1 MIKKIFLPVLSG
13 AILLLPGC
21 VDDSSMFSEP
31 MSIRSYEAD
40 SQIMAQFVEIDME
53 SGEYVLNPDKKVT
66 AADHVVN
73 RSREELMK
81 VSQINRD
88 RFLNDMADVNSLLRM
103 MKRSGLTSAFIYS
116 TLFTNTVIDGDD
128 SDSFR
133 ISKMPEESYT
143 RGSAASLQLM
153 YDKVN
158 STDFHSGPDMVM
170 NINAYSRSSFYCAQ
184 VTLGDQTDAD
194 AEVIVISGVKSL
206 FPDRSYRLAVPTT
219 LDSNKKISGITL
231 LGNGNL
237 TVSISQ

>member
-1 MIKKIFLPVLSG
+1 MKKIFLPVLSG

-21 VDDSSMFSEP
+21 ADDTGMFSEP
-31 MSIRSYEAD
+31 ESIRPYETD
-40 SQIMAQFVEIDME
+40 SQIMAQFVEVDMA
-53 SGEYVLNPDKKVT
+53 SGEYVLNPDKKVK

-73 RSREELMK
+73 RTREELMK

-88 RFLNDMADVNSLLRM
+88 RFLNEMEAVNSQLSV
-103 MKRSGLTSAFIYS
+103 MKRSGQTSAFIYS

-133 ISKMPEESYT
+133 ISKMPEESFT
-143 RGSAASLQLM
+143 RGSVASLRLE
-153 YDKVN
+153 YGKVN
-158 STDFHSGPDMVM
+158 SLDFHSGTDMVM

-184 VTLGDQTDAD
+184 VTLGDRTEAD
-194 AEVIVISGVKSL
+194 AEVIIVSGIKSF
-206 FPDRSYRLAVPTT
+206 FPDRSYRLAVPSA
-219 LDSNKKISGITL
+219 LDSHKKISGITL